1 MVRIEPRYLDAPGG
15 RLFCLDVMPAGP
27 ARGYVF
33 HLPAFAEEMN
43 KSRRMVSLAA
53 RALADA
59 GWHVFIVDPLG
70 SGDSEGDFGD
80 ASLASWVTDAAWCRQ
95 QLPAADLPWVW
106 WGLRSGALLAS
117 QASQQAGGD
126 ALLLW
131 QPVSAGK
138 LFLTQFLRMR
148 LATESLAGGG
158 AADTKPLRAMLDAGE
173 SLEVGGYMLSPA
185 MAREL
190 ELAELKPA
198 AGLPLCWLEISA
210 REEPEL
216 LPASRQRVD
225 ALRAAGHDVQA
236 SAHNGPMFWQ
246 SLEISEVPA
255 LVDASVAALASLSL
269 AEAVD
274 GVVA

>member
-15 RLFCLDVMPAGP
+15 RLFCLDVLPAGP

-53 RALADA
+53 RALATA
-59 GWHVFIVDPLG
+59 GWHVIIVDPLG
-70 SGDSEGDFGD
+70 TGDSAGDFGD
-80 ASLASWVTDAAWCRQ
+80 ASLSRWVADAVWCRQ
-95 QLPAADLPWVW
+95 QLAGSDLPWVW
-106 WGLRSGALLAS
+106 WGLRSGALLAA

-158 AADTKPLRAMLDAGE
+158 GADTKPLRATLEAGE
-173 SLEVGGYMLSPA
+173 SLEIGGYMLSPA

-190 ELAELKPA
+190 EQAELKPA
-198 AGLPLCWLEISA
+198 AGLPLHWLEISA
-210 REEPEL
+210 REEPVL
-216 LPASRQRVD
+216 PPASRQRVE
-225 ALRAAGHDVQA
+225 ALRAAGHEVETGA
-236 SAHNGPMFWQ
+236 LNGPMFWQ

-255 LVDASVAALASLSL
+255 LVDASVAALTRLQAT
-269 AEAVD
+269 E
-274 GVVA
+274 VAA